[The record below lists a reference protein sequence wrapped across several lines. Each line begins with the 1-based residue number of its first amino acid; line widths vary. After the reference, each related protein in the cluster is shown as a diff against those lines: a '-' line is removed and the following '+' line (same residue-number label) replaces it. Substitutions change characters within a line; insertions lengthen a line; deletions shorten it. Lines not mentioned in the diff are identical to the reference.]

1 MLPCGSLTWSWPVV
15 MFSFTRSIFL
25 AIKLQ
30 VGKAR
35 FCLSLPFFSGS
46 CSQTDGNFTPIEGS
60 QPLEA
65 FSSMWLSQF
74 LNLALGLAV
83 LKSSCSTRLHQQV
96 LHQHQVGFQCLPEA
110 PVISLQPCRRIHWL
124 LSTKECNL
132 RQPILRFSLLQELLF
147 YFSTKPCL
155 PALHWR
161 KKKKGRKDYSAGSG
175 RTPGRPDTQ
184 ASSTQGKRSKGLA
197 RLHFK
202 TNTIKQAKISVLE
215 LTKMPTPRSPW
226 PKKYSRKRGQRK

>member
-35 FCLSLPFFSGS
+35 FCLSLPVLSSLAS

-74 LNLALGLAV
+74 LNLALGLGV
-83 LKSSCSTRLHQQV
+83 LKSSCSTRLNQQV
-96 LHQHQVGFQCLPEA
+96 LHQHQVGFQCLSEA
-110 PVISLQPCRRIHWL
+110 PVIGLQPCRKIQWL

-147 YFSTKPCL
+147 YFPTKPCL

-161 KKKKGRKDYSAGSG
+161 KKKMKKRLQCRIWKDAWKTRHPSLQYTREEEQRPGK
-175 RTPGRPDTQ
+175 TP
-184 ASSTQGKRSKGLA
+184 
-197 RLHFK
+197 F
-202 TNTIKQAKISVLE
+202 
-215 LTKMPTPRSPW
+215 
-226 PKKYSRKRGQRK
+226 